1 MYYGDISELS
11 CCVTGES
18 SYS

>member
-1 MYYGDISELS
+1 MYYGDISELG